1 MRTKQMRRLI
11 EKLADELDYVEMDL
25 ESAAEENSDYE
36 FRLSEKE
43 EEAERLEAEL
53 QFLCQLLYD
62 ANVSVPLEGH
72 FADINPFVPAK
83 DPHKGHYE
91 YDL

>member
-25 ESAAEENSDYE
+25 ESAEAESSDYE

-43 EEAERLEAEL
+43 QEVELLEAEL
-53 QFLCQLLYD
+53 QLLCQLLYD

-72 FADINPFVPAK
+72 FVDINPYVSTK
-83 DPHKGHYE
+83 DPCKGQYE